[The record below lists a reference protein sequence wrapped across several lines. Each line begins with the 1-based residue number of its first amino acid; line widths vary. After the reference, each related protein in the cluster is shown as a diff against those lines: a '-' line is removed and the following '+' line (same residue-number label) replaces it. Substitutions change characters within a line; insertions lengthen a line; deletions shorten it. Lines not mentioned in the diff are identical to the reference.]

1 MNRICTILAEEKEGW
16 AFANINM
23 RPFYSEGSKT
33 LGYEIVEQLG
43 WEAPDNIICPG
54 GSGSL
59 FTKVWKGISEFEK
72 LGFIDYVKTK
82 MHIAQAQGCSP
93 IINAIDNN
101 NNTPKGVFWNSK
113 LSQDLRLNIIL
124 DKILQNSKSDKFS
137 IADIGCGYGRLYEI
151 IRERKLDGKVQYH
164 GFDINQ
170 KIISFCKNNI
180 DFENIKFSVSAFPLN
195 ETDYVVMSG
204 TYNLTPTNNIS
215 LWEDYIIKNLTTNWK
230 LVQKAM
236 IFNFLIKEKRKIE
249 KKLYYTELSWIKKIC
264 ERNFC
269 DPEVIK
275 HNLLTVS
282 YTHLTLPTKA

>member
-1 MNRICTILAEEKEGW
+1 MTFIKILIYKLLNKQIS
-16 AFANINM
+16 NIYNK
-23 RPFYSEGSKT
+23 RF
-33 LGYEIVEQLG
+33 
-43 WEAPDNIICPG
+43 DN
-54 GSGSL
+54 
-59 FTKVWKGISEFEK
+59 
-72 LGFIDYVKTK
+72 Y
-82 MHIAQAQGCSP
+82 
-93 IINAIDNN
+93 

-124 DKILQNSKSDKFS
+124 DKILQNAKSDEFS

-151 IRERKLDGKVQYH
+151 IRERKLDRKVQYH

-180 DFENIKFSVSAFPLN
+180 DFENIKFSISAFPLN

-215 LWEDYIIKNLTTNWK
+215 LWEDYIIKNLTSNWK

-236 IFNFLIKEKRKIE
+236 IFNCLIKEKRKIE
-249 KKLYYTELSWIKKIC
+249 KKLYYTELSWIQKIC

-269 DPEVIK
+269 DPKVIK
-275 HNLLTVS
+275 HNLLKDDITII
-282 YTHLTLPTKA
+282 LKK

>member
-1 MNRICTILAEEKEGW
+1 MTFIKILIYKLLNKQIS
-16 AFANINM
+16 NIYNK
-23 RPFYSEGSKT
+23 RF
-33 LGYEIVEQLG
+33 
-43 WEAPDNIICPG
+43 DN
-54 GSGSL
+54 
-59 FTKVWKGISEFEK
+59 F
-72 LGFIDYVKTK
+72 
-82 MHIAQAQGCSP
+82 
-93 IINAIDNN
+93 

-124 DKILQNSKSDKFS
+124 DKILQNSKSNEFS

-180 DFENIKFSVSAFPLN
+180 DFENIKFSISAFPLN
-195 ETDYVVMSG
+195 KTDYVVMSG

-215 LWEDYIIKNLTTNWK
+215 LWEDYIIKNLTSNWK

-236 IFNFLIKEKRKIE
+236 IFNCLIKEKRKIE
-249 KKLYYTELSWIKKIC
+249 KKLYYTELSWIQKIC

-275 HNLLTVS
+275 HNLLEDDITIV
-282 YTHLTLPTKA
+282 LKK

>member
-1 MNRICTILAEEKEGW
+1 MTFIKSLIHKILNKEIS
-16 AFANINM
+16 NIYNK
-23 RPFYSEGSKT
+23 RFDT
-33 LGYEIVEQLG
+33 
-43 WEAPDNIICPG
+43 
-54 GSGSL
+54 
-59 FTKVWKGISEFEK
+59 F
-72 LGFIDYVKTK
+72 
-82 MHIAQAQGCSP
+82 
-93 IINAIDNN
+93 

-124 DKILQNSKSDKFS
+124 DKILQNAKSDEFS

-180 DFENIKFSVSAFPLN
+180 DFQNIKFSISAFPLN
-195 ETDYVVMSG
+195 QTDYVVMSG

-215 LWEDYIIKNLTTNWK
+215 LWEDYIIKNLTSNWK

-236 IFNFLIKEKRKIE
+236 IFNCLIKEKRKIE
-249 KKLYYTELSWIKKIC
+249 KKLYYTELSWIQKIC

-275 HNLLTVS
+275 HNLLKDDITII
-282 YTHLTLPTKA
+282 LKK